1 MRDTA
6 RGERGG
12 GDERHTQTHIAIQI
26 FLDLRKDR
34 GGGGGDR
41 PAAKEGGRNMCAPS
55 WSINLLG
62 RRGKNCLPTP
72 ISHNAARRQKE
83 EGAFFLFLEQE
94 NLRFERYLKKKEA
107 ATFYFRVLLLILCGK
122 EKMTAAKKGG
132 TSSIS
137 QGPPSNKRGTDRRV
151 RARV

>member
-1 MRDTA
+1 MRDT
-6 RGERGG
+6 ERGKRR
-12 GDERHTQTHIAIQI
+12 GDKIHTQTHIAIQI
-26 FLDLRKDR
+26 FLDLRKDK
-34 GGGGGDR
+34 G
-41 PAAKEGGRNMCAPS
+41 
-55 WSINLLG
+55 G
-62 RRGKNCLPTP
+62 RRGSSCSKRGRKKYARSIMEHKFVGEEGEKNCLPTP

-83 EGAFFLFLEQE
+83 ERAFFVFGAGKSP
-94 NLRFERYLKKKEA
+94 LRKRSFKKEA